1 LVVVILR
8 LLNAWALWLCYD
20 CFATSND
27 DPTNEYQ
34 PNESSTN
41 RPNIIIGIGHFL
53 DEFML
58 ASPFLLVLGLSMR
71 PSFNLPSQQQ
81 PAQSSLTNELV
92 KESCIELGLVRELCL
107 PQRMNVKLET
117 CQQARM
123 HTKRAGLRAR
133 CQRVEPSHHPPPAIR
148 LDSREADCTLP
159 QEPHPLLALL
169 LTVDHGLQW
178 TMHVCPQVK
187 AKFPDFGSNEA
198 MDQVLNLRPKRT
210 KSNPPTVPTA
220 QRLI

>member
-1 LVVVILR
+1 MVVILR

-107 PQRMNVKLET
+107 PQRMNVKL
-117 CQQARM
+117 AN
-123 HTKRAGLRAR
+123 KPG
-133 CQRVEPSHHPPPAIR
+133 
-148 LDSREADCTLP
+148 CTQSELGFAHVVSAWNRRTI
-159 QEPHPLLALL
+159 HPLPYVS
-169 LTVDHGLQW
+169 TPEKQIVR
-178 TMHVCPQVK
+178 
-187 AKFPDFGSNEA
+187 S
-198 MDQVLNLRPKRT
+198 PK
-210 KSNPPTVPTA
+210 SPTLCLPFF
-220 QRLI
+220 